1 MSSEPR
7 SAATVARDALKGP
20 RRAAIVLL
28 LAVVGTIV
36 GGLVWASQ
44 AELDEVARGQG
55 RVVPASEVQVAQNLE
70 GGIVAE
76 ILVSAGQTVE
86 AGQVLLRIDDTSADA
101 SLQELQETFWGLAA
115 AIVRLTAE
123 VMGQAPDFP
132 ADLVAA
138 RPDLVSKE
146 RQLYSVRQEELS
158 SAIDALGQQAD
169 QKRGELAELE
179 AQLASL
185 EKQYALALEQ
195 YNLIKPL
202 EKSGAVSKVEVLE
215 LERTLAEMQGEMNRI
230 QASLPRARAAIGE
243 AESRITEKRASFRA
257 QAQADLN
264 DRTVKLSALS
274 EQMRGRADR
283 KTRTEVRA
291 PVKGVVKEVKVSSI
305 GAVVKPGDSLV
316 EIVPL
321 DDQLL
326 IEVQIRP
333 ADVAFIHVG
342 LPARVRL
349 TAYDYAIYGALEGEV
364 EWISADTFIDDKGN
378 SFYRAKVRTTETTVV
393 GKHGEALPILP
404 GMVAEVDILTA
415 RRTVLAYLLKP
426 ILRARELA
434 FSER

>member
-1 MSSEPR
+1 MPEAL
-7 SAATVARDALKGP
+7 AAAVARDAMKGP
-20 RRAAIVLL
+20 RRAAVALL
-28 LAVVGTIV
+28 LAIVCTIA

-44 AELDEVARGQG
+44 AQLDEVTRGQG
-55 RVVPASEVQVAQNLE
+55 KVVPASEVQVAQNLE
-70 GGIVAE
+70 GGIVSE
-76 ILVSAGQTVE
+76 ILVTAGQTVE

-101 SLQELQETFWGLAA
+101 SLQELQETWWGLAA
-115 AIVRLTAE
+115 AIARLTAE
-123 VMGQAPDFP
+123 VTGSELSFP
-132 ADLVAA
+132 ADLMAA
-138 RPDLVSKE
+138 RPDLVAKE
-146 RQLYSVRQEELS
+146 RQLYEARQLELS
-158 SAIDALGQQAD
+158 SAVDALRQQAD

-179 AQLASL
+179 AQLAGL

-195 YNLIKPL
+195 YNLVKPL

-215 LERTLAEMQGEMNRI
+215 LERTLAEMEGDMARI
-230 QASLPRARAAIGE
+230 RASLPRARAAIAE
-243 AESRITEKRASFRA
+243 AESRIAEKQASFRA
-257 QAQADLN
+257 LAQADLN
-264 DRTVKLSALS
+264 DRTVKQSALS

-291 PVKGVVKEVKVSSI
+291 PVKGVVKQVKVTSI

-326 IEVQIRP
+326 VEVQIKP
-333 ADVAFIHVG
+333 ADVAFLHVG

-349 TAYDYAIYGALEGEV
+349 TAYDYAIYGALDGKL
-364 EWISADTFIDDKGN
+364 EWVSADTFVDDKGN
-378 SFYRAKVRTTETTVV
+378 SFYRARVRTNETNLT
-393 GKHGEALPILP
+393 GKQGEALPILP

>member
-1 MSSEPR
+1 MPDAL
-7 SAATVARDALKGP
+7 AAAVARDAMKGP
-20 RRAAIVLL
+20 RRTAVALL
-28 LAVVGTIV
+28 LAIV
-36 GGLVWASQ
+36 CMIAGGLVWASQ
-44 AELDEVARGQG
+44 AELDEVTRGQG
-55 RVVPASEVQVAQNLE
+55 KVVPASEVQVAQNLE
-70 GGIVAE
+70 GGIVSE
-76 ILVSAGQTVE
+76 ILVTAGQTVE

-101 SLQELQETFWGLAA
+101 SLQELQETWWGLAA
-115 AIVRLTAE
+115 AIARLSAE
-123 VMGQAPDFP
+123 VTGSELSFPD
-132 ADLVAA
+132 DLMAA
-138 RPDLVSKE
+138 RPDLVAKE
-146 RQLYSVRQEELS
+146 RRLYEARQLELA
-158 SAIDALGQQAD
+158 SAVDALRQQAD

-179 AQLASL
+179 AQLAGL

-195 YNLIKPL
+195 YNLVKPL

-215 LERTLAEMQGEMNRI
+215 LERTLAEMEGDMARI
-230 QASLPRARAAIGE
+230 RASLPRARAAIAE
-243 AESRITEKRASFRA
+243 AESRIAEKQASFRA
-257 QAQADLN
+257 LAQADLN
-264 DRTVKLSALS
+264 DRTVKQSALS

-291 PVKGVVKEVKVSSI
+291 PVKGVVKQVKVTSI

-326 IEVQIRP
+326 VEVQIKP
-333 ADVAFIHVG
+333 ADVAFLHVG

-349 TAYDYAIYGALEGEV
+349 TAYDYAIYGALDGKL
-364 EWISADTFIDDKGN
+364 EWVSADTFVDDKGN
-378 SFYRAKVRTTETTVV
+378 SFYRARVRTNETSLV
-393 GKHGEALPILP
+393 GKQGESLPILP

>member
-1 MSSEPR
+1 MSDQS
-7 SAATVARDALKGP
+7 SAAAVARDALKGP
-20 RRAAIVLL
+20 RRGAILL
-28 LAVVGTIV
+28 LLVLVATIA

-44 AELDEVARGQG
+44 AEIDEVTRANG
-55 RVVPASEVQVAQNLE
+55 RIVPASEVQVAQNLE

-101 SLQELQETFWGLAA
+101 SLQELQETYYGLAA
-115 AIVRLTAE
+115 AIARLTAE
-123 VMGQAPDFP
+123 VEGKPLDFP
-132 ADLVAA
+132 AELAAA
-138 RPDLVSKE
+138 RPDLVEQE
-146 RQLYSVRQEELS
+146 RQLYQARQEELA
-158 SAIDALGQQAD
+158 SAVEALLQQAG

-195 YNLIKPL
+195 YKLVKPL

-215 LERTLAEMQGEMNRI
+215 LERSLAEMEGEMARI
-230 QASLPRARAAIGE
+230 QAALPRAQAAIAE
-243 AESRITEKRASFRA
+243 AESRILEKRAAFRA
-257 QAQADLN
+257 LARADLN
-264 DRTVKLSALS
+264 DRSVKLAALA

-291 PVKGVVKEVKVSSI
+291 PVKGVVKEVMVSSI
-305 GAVVKPGDSLV
+305 GAVVQPGDSLV

-321 DDQLL
+321 DDRLL
-326 IEVQIRP
+326 VEARIRP
-333 ADVAFIHVG
+333 ADVAFVHVG
-342 LPARVRL
+342 QPARVRL
-349 TAYDYAIYGALEGEV
+349 TAYDYAIYGALEGTV
-364 EWISADTFIDDKGN
+364 EWISADTFIDDEGN
-378 SFYRAKVRTTETTVV
+378 SFYHARVTTAETSLRGRA
-393 GKHGEALPILP
+393 GEALPILP

-426 ILRARELA
+426 ILRAREIA

>member
-1 MSSEPR
+1 MPDAL
-7 SAATVARDALKGP
+7 AAAVARDAMKGP
-20 RRAAIVLL
+20 RRTAVALL
-28 LAVVGTIV
+28 LAIV
-36 GGLVWASQ
+36 CMIAGGLVWASQ
-44 AELDEVARGQG
+44 AELDEVTRGQG
-55 RVVPASEVQVAQNLE
+55 KVVPASEVQVAQNLE
-70 GGIVAE
+70 GGIVSE
-76 ILVSAGQTVE
+76 ILVTAGQTVE

-101 SLQELQETFWGLAA
+101 SLQELQETWWGLAA
-115 AIVRLTAE
+115 AIARLTAE
-123 VMGQAPDFP
+123 VTGSELSFPD
-132 ADLVAA
+132 DLMAA
-138 RPDLVSKE
+138 RPDLVAKE
-146 RQLYSVRQEELS
+146 RRLYEARQLELA
-158 SAIDALGQQAD
+158 SAVDALRQQAD

-179 AQLASL
+179 AQLAGL

-195 YNLIKPL
+195 YNLVKPL

-215 LERTLAEMQGEMNRI
+215 LERTLAEMEGDMARI
-230 QASLPRARAAIGE
+230 RASLPRARAAIAE
-243 AESRITEKRASFRA
+243 AESRIAEKQASFRA
-257 QAQADLN
+257 LAQADLN
-264 DRTVKLSALS
+264 DRTVKQSALS

-291 PVKGVVKEVKVSSI
+291 PVKGVVKQVKVTSI

-326 IEVQIRP
+326 VEVQIKP
-333 ADVAFIHVG
+333 ADVAFLHVG

-349 TAYDYAIYGALEGEV
+349 TAYDYAIYGALDGKL
-364 EWISADTFIDDKGN
+364 EWVSADTFVDDKGN
-378 SFYRAKVRTTETTVV
+378 SFYRARVRTNETSLV
-393 GKHGEALPILP
+393 GKQGESLPILP